1 MNFEVK
7 PFNQYESITLN
18 DLKDQTNSLLNL
30 VTEEQRPLRVS
41 MKNGK
46 EFLMFPQDLLA
57 PVVAD
62 GNKLH
67 GRPVNKQ

>member
-7 PFNQYESITLN
+7 PFDEYESITLS

-30 VTEEQRPLRVS
+30 VTEDLRPLRVS

-46 EFLMFPQDLLA
+46 I
-57 PVVAD
+57 
-62 GNKLH
+62 
-67 GRPVNKQ
+67 GRAHV